1 MDVRRV
7 SQQTY
12 RDEIKRLRGKT
23 ARRRDRA
30 ISNKLHEV
38 HRSYLEREN
47 GQTGQDNGTIL
58 FDLT

>member
-23 ARRRDRA
+23 ARRRDRT

-38 HRSYLEREN
+38 HRPYTEREN
-47 GQTGQDNGTIL
+47 GQTGQDTGTIL
-58 FDLT
+58 FDLS